1 MLERHARRRQRQ
13 AARRLG
19 KFTDPEQTMRAHP
32 FLVVLTCVLS
42 LALGSCNTGK
52 GVSNASTH
60 ATMRVINVIPNAG
73 GPLNVT
79 FDSHPFA
86 SGLAFEGMTAYQQI
100 DSGTREVQ
108 IAVAGSST
116 NVVDLIPTFLADNAY
131 TFVTFG
137 AVGTASGTVVNDTLT
152 VDPGAGMFAL
162 RVING
167 ASNNAG
173 IDVYVTSPGEDLN
186 TVSPS
191 IAGVAYGTTSVFVNL
206 PAGNRQ
212 IRVTAANSKQVIYDA
227 PAQTFAERAQVE
239 AIVYSRGSSTLVN
252 VAFLN
257 IDDTGT
263 GTIGNSQLA
272 RFKVI
277 NGSMVGSPLNV
288 FVDQDLTL
296 SNIPYAAASSYQTI
310 TAGSRLLKVESTA
323 TPGAA
328 LLTLPVTFPSATDT
342 AIAITGPAGALSATL
357 YSEPNFPPAL
367 VHARVRFVN
376 STVDV
381 AALDVFI
388 NFSRQVTALPMNAVS
403 PGVELDADPIAGTS
417 YEFDFNISGS
427 SQASLQLPG
436 VVLLGG
442 QLYTIYVV
450 GSASALAGVVVQDN

>member
-1 MLERHARRRQRQ
+1 
-13 AARRLG
+13 
-19 KFTDPEQTMRAHP
+19 MRVHP
-32 FLVVLTCVLS
+32 FFLVLS
-42 LALGSCNTGK
+42 CLLAFAVAGCNTGK
-52 GVSNASTH
+52 GVNSGSTH
-60 ATMRVINVIPNAG
+60 GTMRVINVIPNAG

-79 FDSHPFA
+79 FDNQPFA
-86 SGLAFEGMTAYQQI
+86 TGLAFEGMTAYQAI
-100 DSGTREVQ
+100 DVGAREVQ
-108 IAVAGSST
+108 VAVAGSST

-131 TFVTFG
+131 TFVAFG
-137 AVGTASGTVVNDTLT
+137 AVGTASGTVVNDTAT
-152 VDPGAGMFAL
+152 VDPGAGNFAL

-173 IDVYVTSPGEDLN
+173 VDVYVTSPGEDLN
-186 TVSPS
+186 AVSPS
-191 IAGVAYGTTSVFVNL
+191 IAGVGYATTSVFVNL

-212 IRVTAANSKQVIYDA
+212 IRVTVANTKQVIYDA
-227 PAQTFAERAQVE
+227 PAQVFAERAQIE

-263 GTIGNSQLA
+263 GSIGNSQLA

-277 NGSMVGSPLNV
+277 NGSTVGSPLNV

-310 TAGSRLLKVESTA
+310 KAGSRVLTIESAA

-328 LLTLPVTFPSATDT
+328 LLTLPATFPSATDT

-367 VHARVRFVN
+367 VRARVRFVN
-376 STVDV
+376 STVDI
-381 AALDVFI
+381 AALDVFV
-388 NFSRQVTALPMNAVS
+388 NFSRQVTGLPMNTVS
-403 PGVELDADPIAGTS
+403 SGIEVAADPTAGTS
-417 YEFDFNISGS
+417 YEFDFNVSGS
-427 SQASLQLPG
+427 SQAALQLPG

-450 GSASALAGVVVQDN
+450 GPASGLAGVVVQDN

>member
-1 MLERHARRRQRQ
+1 
-13 AARRLG
+13 
-19 KFTDPEQTMRAHP
+19 MRVHP
-32 FLVVLTCVLS
+32 FFLVLS
-42 LALGSCNTGK
+42 CLLAFAVAGCNTGK
-52 GVSNASTH
+52 GVNSGSTH
-60 ATMRVINVIPNAG
+60 GTMRVINVIPNAG

-79 FDSHPFA
+79 FDNQPFA
-86 SGLAFEGMTAYQQI
+86 NGLAFEGMTAYQPI
-100 DSGTREVQ
+100 DVGAREVQ

-116 NVVDLIPTFLADNAY
+116 NVIDLIPTFLADNAY
-131 TFVTFG
+131 TFVAFG

-191 IAGVAYGTTSVFVNL
+191 IAGVGYATTSAFVNL
-206 PAGNRQ
+206 PVGNRQ

-227 PAQTFAERAQVE
+227 PAQSFAERAQIE

-263 GTIGNSQLA
+263 GSIGNSQLA

-277 NGSMVGSPLNV
+277 NGSMAGSLSV
-288 FVDQDLTL
+288 FVDQDLAL

-310 TAGSRLLKVESTA
+310 NAGSRVLTIESA
-323 TPGAA
+323 STPGAA
-328 LLTLPVTFPSATDT
+328 LLTLPATFPSATDT

-357 YSEPNFPPAL
+357 YSEPNFPPA
-367 VHARVRFVN
+367 VNRARVRFIN

-388 NFSRQVTALPMNAVS
+388 NFSRQVTALPMNTVS
-403 PGVELDADPIAGTS
+403 PGIEVAADPTAGTS
-417 YEFDFNISGS
+417 YEFDFNVSGS
-427 SQASLQLPG
+427 SQPALQLPG

-450 GSASALAGVVVQDN
+450 GPGSALAGVVVQDN

>member
-1 MLERHARRRQRQ
+1 V
-13 AARRLG
+13 
-19 KFTDPEQTMRAHP
+19 HP
-32 FLVVLTCVLS
+32 FFLVLS
-42 LALGSCNTGK
+42 CLLAFAVAGCNTGK
-52 GVSNASTH
+52 GVNSGSTH
-60 ATMRVINVIPNAG
+60 GTMRVINVIPNAG

-79 FDSHPFA
+79 FDNQPFA
-86 SGLAFEGMTAYQQI
+86 NGLAFEGMTAYQPI
-100 DSGTREVQ
+100 DVGAREVQ

-116 NVVDLIPTFLADNAY
+116 NVIDLIPTFLADNAY
-131 TFVTFG
+131 TFVAFG

-191 IAGVAYGTTSVFVNL
+191 IAGVGYATTSAFVNL
-206 PAGNRQ
+206 PVGNRQ

-227 PAQTFAERAQVE
+227 PAQSFAERAQIE

-263 GTIGNSQLA
+263 GSIGNSQLA

-277 NGSMVGSPLNV
+277 NGSMAGSLSV
-288 FVDQDLTL
+288 FVDQDLAL

-310 TAGSRLLKVESTA
+310 NAGSRVLTIESA
-323 TPGAA
+323 STPGAA
-328 LLTLPVTFPSATDT
+328 LLTLPATFPSATDT
-342 AIAITGPAGALSATL
+342 AIAVTGPAGALSATL
-357 YSEPNFPPAL
+357 YSEPNFPPA
-367 VHARVRFVN
+367 VNRARVRFIN

-388 NFSRQVTALPMNAVS
+388 NFSRQVTALPMNTVS
-403 PGVELDADPIAGTS
+403 PGIEVAADPTAGTS
-417 YEFDFNISGS
+417 YEFDFNVSGS
-427 SQASLQLPG
+427 SQPALQLPG

-450 GSASALAGVVVQDN
+450 GPGSALAGVVVQDN

>member
-1 MLERHARRRQRQ
+1 M
-13 AARRLG
+13 
-19 KFTDPEQTMRAHP
+19 HP
-32 FLVVLTCVLS
+32 FFLVLS
-42 LALGSCNTGK
+42 CLLAFAVAGCNTGK
-52 GVSNASTH
+52 GVNSGSTH
-60 ATMRVINVIPNAG
+60 GTMRVINVIPNAG

-79 FDSHPFA
+79 FDNQPFA
-86 SGLAFEGMTAYQQI
+86 NGLAFEGMTAYQPI
-100 DSGTREVQ
+100 DVGAREVQ

-116 NVVDLIPTFLADNAY
+116 NVIDLIPTFLADNAY
-131 TFVTFG
+131 TFVAFG

-191 IAGVAYGTTSVFVNL
+191 IAGVGYATTSAFVNL
-206 PAGNRQ
+206 PVGNRE
-212 IRVTAANSKQVIYDA
+212 IRVTVANSKQVIYDA
-227 PAQTFAERAQVE
+227 PAQSFAERAQIE

-263 GTIGNSQLA
+263 GSIGNSQLA

-277 NGSMVGSPLNV
+277 NGSMAGSLNV
-288 FVDQDLTL
+288 FVDQDLAL

-310 TAGSRLLKVESTA
+310 NAGSRVLTIESAA

-328 LLTLPVTFPSATDT
+328 LLTLPATFPSATDT
-342 AIAITGPAGALSATL
+342 AIAVTGAAGALSATL
-357 YSEPNFPPAL
+357 YSEPNFPPA
-367 VHARVRFVN
+367 VNRARVRFIN

-388 NFSRQVTALPMNAVS
+388 NFSRQVTALPMNTVS
-403 PGVELDADPIAGTS
+403 PGIEVAADPTAGTS
-417 YEFDFNISGS
+417 YEFDFNVSGS
-427 SQASLQLPG
+427 SQPALQLPG

-450 GSASALAGVVVQDN
+450 GPGSALAGVVVQDN

>member
-1 MLERHARRRQRQ
+1 
-13 AARRLG
+13 
-19 KFTDPEQTMRAHP
+19 MRVHP
-32 FLVVLTCVLS
+32 FFLVLS
-42 LALGSCNTGK
+42 CLLAFAVAGCNTGK
-52 GVSNASTH
+52 GVNSGSTH
-60 ATMRVINVIPNAG
+60 GTMRVINVIPNAG

-79 FDSHPFA
+79 FDNQPFA
-86 SGLAFEGMTAYQQI
+86 NGLAFEGMTAYQPI
-100 DSGTREVQ
+100 DVGAREVQ

-116 NVVDLIPTFLADNAY
+116 NVIDLIPTFLADNAY
-131 TFVTFG
+131 TFVAFG

-191 IAGVAYGTTSVFVNL
+191 IAGVGYATTSAFVNL
-206 PAGNRQ
+206 PVGNRQ

-227 PAQTFAERAQVE
+227 PAQSFAERAQIE

-263 GTIGNSQLA
+263 GSIGNSQLA

-277 NGSMVGSPLNV
+277 NGSMAGSLSV
-288 FVDQDLTL
+288 FVDQDLAL

-310 TAGSRLLKVESTA
+310 NAGSRVLTIESAA

-328 LLTLPVTFPSATDT
+328 LLTLPATFPSATDT
-342 AIAITGPAGALSATL
+342 AIAVTGPAGALSATL
-357 YSEPNFPPAL
+357 YSEPNFPPA
-367 VHARVRFVN
+367 VNRARVRFIN

-388 NFSRQVTALPMNAVS
+388 NFSRQVTALPMNTVS
-403 PGVELDADPIAGTS
+403 PGIEVAADPTAGTS
-417 YEFDFNISGS
+417 SEFDFNVSGS
-427 SQASLQLPG
+427 SQPALQLPG

-450 GSASALAGVVVQDN
+450 GPGSALAGVVVQDN

>member
-1 MLERHARRRQRQ
+1 
-13 AARRLG
+13 
-19 KFTDPEQTMRAHP
+19 MRVHP
-32 FLVVLTCVLS
+32 FFLVLS
-42 LALGSCNTGK
+42 CLLAFAVAGCNTGK
-52 GVSNASTH
+52 GVNSGSTH
-60 ATMRVINVIPNAG
+60 GTMRVINVIPNAG

-79 FDSHPFA
+79 FDNQPFA
-86 SGLAFEGMTAYQQI
+86 NGLAFEGMTAYQPI
-100 DSGTREVQ
+100 DVGAREVQ

-116 NVVDLIPTFLADNAY
+116 NVIDLIPTFLADNAY
-131 TFVTFG
+131 TFVAFG

-191 IAGVAYGTTSVFVNL
+191 IAGVGYATTSAFVNL
-206 PAGNRQ
+206 PVGNRQ
-212 IRVTAANSKQVIYDA
+212 IRITAANSKQVIYDA
-227 PAQTFAERAQVE
+227 PAQSFAERAQIE

-263 GTIGNSQLA
+263 GSIGNSQLA

-277 NGSMVGSPLNV
+277 NGSMAGSLSV
-288 FVDQDLTL
+288 FVDQDLAL

-310 TAGSRLLKVESTA
+310 NAGSRVLTIESAA

-328 LLTLPVTFPSATDT
+328 LLTLPATFPSATDT
-342 AIAITGPAGALSATL
+342 AIAVTGPAGALSATL
-357 YSEPNFPPAL
+357 YSEPNFPPA
-367 VHARVRFVN
+367 VNRARVRFIN

-388 NFSRQVTALPMNAVS
+388 NFSRQVTALPMNTVS
-403 PGVELDADPIAGTS
+403 PGIEVAADPTAGTS
-417 YEFDFNISGS
+417 YEFDFNVSGS
-427 SQASLQLPG
+427 SQPALQLPG

-450 GSASALAGVVVQDN
+450 GPGSAPAGLVVQYN

>member
-1 MLERHARRRQRQ
+1 
-13 AARRLG
+13 
-19 KFTDPEQTMRAHP
+19 MRVHP
-32 FLVVLTCVLS
+32 FFLVLS
-42 LALGSCNTGK
+42 CLLAFAVAGCNTGK
-52 GVSNASTH
+52 GVNSGSTH
-60 ATMRVINVIPNAG
+60 GTMRVINVIPNAG

-79 FDSHPFA
+79 FDNQPFA
-86 SGLAFEGMTAYQQI
+86 NGLAFEGMTAYQPI
-100 DSGTREVQ
+100 DVGAREVQ

-116 NVVDLIPTFLADNAY
+116 NVIDLIPTFLADNAY
-131 TFVTFG
+131 TFVAFG

-173 IDVYVTSPGEDLN
+173 SDVYVTSPGEDLN

-191 IAGVAYGTTSVFVNL
+191 IAGVGYATTSAFVNL
-206 PAGNRQ
+206 PVGNRQ

-227 PAQTFAERAQVE
+227 PAQSFAERAQNE

-263 GTIGNSQLA
+263 GSIGNSQLA

-277 NGSMVGSPLNV
+277 NGSMAGSLSV
-288 FVDQDLTL
+288 FVDQDLAL

-310 TAGSRLLKVESTA
+310 NAGSRVLTIESAA

-328 LLTLPVTFPSATDT
+328 LLTLPATFPSATDT
-342 AIAITGPAGALSATL
+342 AIAVTGPAGALSATL
-357 YSEPNFPPAL
+357 YSEPNFPPA
-367 VHARVRFVN
+367 VNRARVRFIN

-388 NFSRQVTALPMNAVS
+388 NFSRQVTALPMNTVS
-403 PGVELDADPIAGTS
+403 PGIEVAADPTAGTS
-417 YEFDFNISGS
+417 YEFDFNVSGS
-427 SQASLQLPG
+427 SQPALQLPG

-450 GSASALAGVVVQDN
+450 GPGSALAGVVVQDN

>member
-1 MLERHARRRQRQ
+1 
-13 AARRLG
+13 
-19 KFTDPEQTMRAHP
+19 MRVHP
-32 FLVVLTCVLS
+32 FFLVLS
-42 LALGSCNTGK
+42 CLLAFAVAGCNTGK
-52 GVSNASTH
+52 GVNSGSTH
-60 ATMRVINVIPNAG
+60 GTMRVINVIPNAG

-79 FDSHPFA
+79 FDNQPFA
-86 SGLAFEGMTAYQQI
+86 NGLAFEGMTAYQPI
-100 DSGTREVQ
+100 DVGAREVQ

-116 NVVDLIPTFLADNAY
+116 NVIDLIPTFLADNAY
-131 TFVTFG
+131 TFVAFG

-191 IAGVAYGTTSVFVNL
+191 IAGVGYATTSAFVNL
-206 PAGNRQ
+206 PVGNRE
-212 IRVTAANSKQVIYDA
+212 IRVTVANSKQVIYDA
-227 PAQTFAERAQVE
+227 PAQSFAERAQIE

-263 GTIGNSQLA
+263 GSIGNSQLA

-277 NGSMVGSPLNV
+277 NGSMAGSLNV
-288 FVDQDLTL
+288 FVDQDLAL

-310 TAGSRLLKVESTA
+310 NAGSRVLTIESAA

-328 LLTLPVTFPSATDT
+328 LLTLPATFPSATDT
-342 AIAITGPAGALSATL
+342 AIAVTGAAGALSATL
-357 YSEPNFPPAL
+357 YSEPNFPPA
-367 VHARVRFVN
+367 VNRARVRFIN

-388 NFSRQVTALPMNAVS
+388 NFSRQVTALPMNTVS
-403 PGVELDADPIAGTS
+403 PGIEVAADPTAGTS
-417 YEFDFNISGS
+417 YEYDFNVSGS
-427 SQASLQLPG
+427 SQPALQLPG

-450 GSASALAGVVVQDN
+450 GPGSALAGVVVQDN

>member
-1 MLERHARRRQRQ
+1 
-13 AARRLG
+13 
-19 KFTDPEQTMRAHP
+19 MRVHP
-32 FLVVLTCVLS
+32 FFLVLS
-42 LALGSCNTGK
+42 CLLAFAVAGCNTGK
-52 GVSNASTH
+52 GVNSGSTH
-60 ATMRVINVIPNAG
+60 GTMRVINVIPNAG

-79 FDSHPFA
+79 FDNQPFA
-86 SGLAFEGMTAYQQI
+86 NGLAFEGMTAYQPI
-100 DSGTREVQ
+100 DVGAREVQ

-116 NVVDLIPTFLADNAY
+116 NVIDLIPTFLADNAY
-131 TFVTFG
+131 TFVAFG

-191 IAGVAYGTTSVFVNL
+191 IAGVGYATTSAFVNL
-206 PAGNRQ
+206 PVGNRQ

-227 PAQTFAERAQVE
+227 PAQSFAERAQIE

-263 GTIGNSQLA
+263 GSIGNSQLA

-277 NGSMVGSPLNV
+277 NGSMAGSLSV
-288 FVDQDLTL
+288 FVDQDLAL

-310 TAGSRLLKVESTA
+310 NAGSRVLTIESAA

-328 LLTLPVTFPSATDT
+328 LLTLPATFPSATDT
-342 AIAITGPAGALSATL
+342 AIAVTGPAGALSATL
-357 YSEPNFPPAL
+357 YSEPNFPPA
-367 VHARVRFVN
+367 VNRARVRFIN

-388 NFSRQVTALPMNAVS
+388 NFSRQVTALPMNTVS
-403 PGVELDADPIAGTS
+403 PGIEVAADPTAGTS
-417 YEFDFNISGS
+417 YEFDFNVSGS
-427 SQASLQLPG
+427 SQPALQLPG

-450 GSASALAGVVVQDN
+450 GPGSALAGVVVQDN

>member
-1 MLERHARRRQRQ
+1 
-13 AARRLG
+13 
-19 KFTDPEQTMRAHP
+19 MRVHP
-32 FLVVLTCVLS
+32 FFLVLS
-42 LALGSCNTGK
+42 CLLAFAVAGCNTGK
-52 GVSNASTH
+52 GVNSGSTH
-60 ATMRVINVIPNAG
+60 GTMRVINVIPNAG

-79 FDSHPFA
+79 FDNQPFA
-86 SGLAFEGMTAYQQI
+86 NGLAFEGMTAYQPI
-100 DSGTREVQ
+100 DVGAREVQ

-116 NVVDLIPTFLADNAY
+116 NVIDLIPTFLADNAY
-131 TFVTFG
+131 TFVAFG

-191 IAGVAYGTTSVFVNL
+191 IAGVGYATTSAFVNL
-206 PAGNRQ
+206 PVGNRQ

-227 PAQTFAERAQVE
+227 PAQSFAERAQIE

-263 GTIGNSQLA
+263 GSIGNSQLA

-277 NGSMVGSPLNV
+277 NGSMAGSLSV
-288 FVDQDLTL
+288 FVDQDLAL

-310 TAGSRLLKVESTA
+310 NAGSRVLTIESA
-323 TPGAA
+323 STPGAA
-328 LLTLPVTFPSATDT
+328 LLTLPATFPSATDT
-342 AIAITGPAGALSATL
+342 AIAVTGPAGALSATL
-357 YSEPNFPPAL
+357 YSEPNFPPA
-367 VHARVRFVN
+367 VNRARVRFIN

-388 NFSRQVTALPMNAVS
+388 NFSRQVTALPMNTVS
-403 PGVELDADPIAGTS
+403 PGIEVAADPTAGTS
-417 YEFDFNISGS
+417 YEFDFNVSGS
-427 SQASLQLPG
+427 SQPALQLPG

-450 GSASALAGVVVQDN
+450 GPGSALAGVVVQDN